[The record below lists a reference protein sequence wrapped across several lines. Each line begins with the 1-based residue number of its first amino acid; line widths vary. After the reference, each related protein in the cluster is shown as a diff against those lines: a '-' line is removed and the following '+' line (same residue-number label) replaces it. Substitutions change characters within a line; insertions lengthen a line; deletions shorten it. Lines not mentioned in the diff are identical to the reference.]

1 MIGRDTCGTYLFRQY
16 HLCYLLKIIKLAVEG
31 SEKNIL
37 ISKFSHVIVVLPLYV
52 LLLKQGLIF
61 LAQAGLELTLSA
73 QTDFKHLIIL
83 QPQPSEFQDYRNMS
97 LCPDKFV

>member
-1 MIGRDTCGTYLFRQY
+1 MVISSWVLGDMIGRDTCGTYLFRQY

-52 LLLKQGLIF
+52 
-61 LAQAGLELTLSA
+61 
-73 QTDFKHLIIL
+73 
-83 QPQPSEFQDYRNMS
+83 
-97 LCPDKFV
+97 FVVVETRSNFFSPGWSRTHFVSSD